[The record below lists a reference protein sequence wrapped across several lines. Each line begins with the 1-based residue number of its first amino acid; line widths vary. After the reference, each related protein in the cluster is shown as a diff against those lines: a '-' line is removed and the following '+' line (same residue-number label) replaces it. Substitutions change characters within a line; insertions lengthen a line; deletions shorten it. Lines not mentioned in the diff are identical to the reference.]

1 MSSISNSNPI
11 DLAAEKNRQR
21 TTTKVIEALERLKKS
36 GGISIQKVA
45 KEAGI
50 SRKTLYNRP
59 DLKAMIEEVKS
70 LMKDTKNNKKKR
82 GNVQSLQE
90 ERIVKLREKV
100 KVLQQDKQKLLEQNA
115 GLTEMVFELKRK
127 VVDLQDSLYQERRI
141 TSVDRKKD

>member
-70 LMKDTKNNKKKR
+70 LMKDTKNNKEKR
-82 GNVQSLQE
+82 GNVRSLQE
-90 ERIVKLREKV
+90 ERIIKLRDKV
-100 KVLQQDKQKLLEQNA
+100 KTLQQEKQKLLEQNA
-115 GLTEMVFELKRK
+115 GLTETVFELKQE
-127 VVDLQDSLYQERRI
+127 VLELQECLYQEKRI
-141 TSVDRKKD
+141 TAVERK

>member
-70 LMKDTKNNKKKR
+70 LMKDTKNNEKKR
-82 GNVQSLQE
+82 GNAQSLQE

-141 TSVDRKKD
+141 TSVERKKD

>member
-70 LMKDTKNNKKKR
+70 LMKDTKNNKEKR
-82 GNVQSLQE
+82 GNVHSLQE
-90 ERIVKLREKV
+90 ERIIKLRDKV
-100 KVLQQDKQKLLEQNA
+100 KTLQQEKQKLLEQNA
-115 GLTEMVFELKRK
+115 GLTETVFELKQE
-127 VVDLQDSLYQERRI
+127 VLELQECLYQEKRI
-141 TSVDRKKD
+141 TSVERE

>member
-70 LMKDTKNNKKKR
+70 LMKDTKNNKEKR
-82 GNVQSLQE
+82 GNVHSLQE
-90 ERIVKLREKV
+90 ERIIKLRDKV
-100 KVLQQDKQKLLEQNA
+100 KTLQQEKQKLLEQNA
-115 GLTEMVFELKRK
+115 GLTETVFELKQE
-127 VVDLQDSLYQERRI
+127 VLELQECLYQEKRI
-141 TSVDRKKD
+141 TSVERK

>member
-70 LMKDTKNNKKKR
+70 LMKDTKNSKEKR
-82 GNVQSLQE
+82 GNVRSLQE
-90 ERIVKLREKV
+90 ERIIKLRDKV
-100 KVLQQDKQKLLEQNA
+100 KTLQQEKQKILEQNA
-115 GLTEMVFELKRK
+115 GLTETVFELKQE
-127 VVDLQDSLYQERRI
+127 VLELQECLYQEKRI
-141 TSVDRKKD
+141 TSVERK